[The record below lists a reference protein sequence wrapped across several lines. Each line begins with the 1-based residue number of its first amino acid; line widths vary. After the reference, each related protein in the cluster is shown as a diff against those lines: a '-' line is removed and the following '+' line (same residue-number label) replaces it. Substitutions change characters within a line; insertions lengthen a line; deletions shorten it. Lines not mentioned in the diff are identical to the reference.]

1 MAYHCDQGEQHR
13 NICLI
18 PASAHGTNAASAQMA
33 GLQVVTL
40 PTNKD
45 GSVSVSVFKEEV
57 GYYCMSFCSYYNTP
71 SYNAHCTQ
79 VYMYKY
85 FPAYFAEC
93 VHHATCLLW
102 YFILMHTYII
112 YMYFSTLVRSLSGLL

>member
-1 MAYHCDQGEQHR
+1 MSRLPCSGAQGEFSGLCAIMAYHCDRGEQHR

-57 GYYCMSFCSYYNTP
+57 
-71 SYNAHCTQ
+71 
-79 VYMYKY
+79 
-85 FPAYFAEC
+85 C
-93 VHHATCLLW
+93 VGVCD
-102 YFILMHTYII
+102 
-112 YMYFSTLVRSLSGLL
+112 LV

>member
-1 MAYHCDQGEQHR
+1 MAYHSDQGEQHR

-57 GYYCMSFCSYYNTP
+57 
-71 SYNAHCTQ
+71 
-79 VYMYKY
+79 
-85 FPAYFAEC
+85 
-93 VHHATCLLW
+93 
-102 YFILMHTYII
+102 
-112 YMYFSTLVRSLSGLL
+112 SGLLSPATHFVYICTSVHLHHYIFLKRA